1 MQRLIKKLLIGLC
14 ILIGIVVIIF
24 AICTLCP
31 KLFISYMQ
39 KHTFEAK
46 NLYEPARE
54 TEETQLDDGS
64 TYINDICYGTEYPN
78 SYLDIYLSPKEGK
91 NKPTF
96 FFVHGGGYVW
106 GDKVGGDPNTP
117 STGQEW
123 YLKQF
128 LEAGYN
134 VVCPNYCFAPEYLYP
149 TQILQVN
156 QALDFLK
163 ESGDEYG
170 ISMDQVVLGGGSAG
184 GNIAGMIALLYTN
197 DDVCESLNADRYLDP
212 QNIKSVVFSSAL
224 INNEDF
230 AIAHSPVMDWLFW
243 QCGRVAF
250 DANNFKK
257 SEIAQQTNII
267 QYVDENYP
275 PSYISDGNSGTF
287 YSQAE
292 ALHEKLD
299 ELGVKNVCTLYDK
312 SVEVLGHGF
321 ETSPESPCAQENV
334 KKTLDFLVEILGG
347 ENE

>member
-1 MQRLIKKLLIGLC
+1 MKHLVKKILLVIA
-14 ILIGIVVIIF
+14 VVIGVVVAVFI
-24 AICTLCP
+24 ICTMCP

-46 NLYEPARE
+46 NSYEPSRE
-54 TEETQLDDGS
+54 TEKKQMDDGS

-91 NKPTF
+91 NKPVF

-128 LEAGYN
+128 LEAGYD
-134 VVCPNYCFAPEYLYP
+134 VVCPNYCFAPEYRYP

-156 QALDFLK
+156 QALEFLK
-163 ESGDEYG
+163 EKGSEYG
-170 ISMDQVVLGGGSAG
+170 ISTDQIVLGGGSAG
-184 GNIAGMIALLYTN
+184 GNIAGMLALLYTN
-197 DDVCESLNADRYLDP
+197 DEVCTSFNAERYLDP
-212 QNIKSVVFSSAL
+212 QCIKSVVFCSAL

-230 AIAHSPVMDWLFW
+230 AIAHNLVMDWLFW

-250 DANNFKK
+250 HANNFHK

-267 QYVDENYP
+267 RYVDEKYP

-287 YSQAE
+287 YSQAKE
-292 ALHEKLD
+292 LHERLN
-299 ELGVKNVCTLYDK
+299 ELGVKNVCTLYEK
-312 SVEVLGHGF
+312 SQEVLGHGF
-321 ETSPESPCAQENV
+321 ETTPESPCAQENI
-334 KKTLDFLVEILGG
+334 KKTLDFLNEVLGG
-347 ENE
+347 EN